1 MERLGESMKF
11 ERLSENSIRCL
22 IGREELMERQ
32 LNVEDMAYG
41 SVKTKKLFEEM
52 ISRASDELGFVEGT
66 PLVIEAIPL
75 KEGAIEVILTKVDSP
90 DELDVRFSKF
100 APMKQLPMH
109 SLFEFLEGAFDK
121 LEDEL
126 KNQRINNLREVDV
139 NNNSNPNKNGEIVKI
154 FAFGSIDKAADA
166 CKHIKTDVCDS
177 ILYKNEKNKIYYLV
191 LTLPSH
197 SDKEFLDN
205 FNKICNTLAEYG
217 EKIAG
222 LEYNL
227 AYYSEHY
234 QVIIKENAVEK
245 LNLL

>member
-1 MERLGESMKF
+1 MKF

-22 IGREELMERQ
+22 IDREELTQRQ

-41 SVKTKKLFEEM
+41 SMKTKKLFEEM
-52 ISRASDELGFVEGT
+52 INRASDELGFVDGT
-66 PLVIEAIPL
+66 PIVIEAIPL
-75 KEGAIEVILTKVDSP
+75 KGGAIEVILTKVDAP

-100 APMKQLPMH
+100 APMKQVPMQ
-109 SLFEFLEGAFDK
+109 SLFEVLEGAFDR
-121 LEDEL
+121 LEEEL
-126 KNQRINNLREVDV
+126 KNQRGNNLREVEA
-139 NNNSNPNKNGEIVKI
+139 SNDDKPNKNGDIVKI

-166 CKHIKTDVCDS
+166 CKHITTNVCDS

-191 LTLPSH
+191 LSLPSY
-197 SDKEFLDN
+197 SDASFLDS

-222 LEYNL
+222 LDYNL

-234 QVIIKENAVEK
+234 QVIIKEKAVEK